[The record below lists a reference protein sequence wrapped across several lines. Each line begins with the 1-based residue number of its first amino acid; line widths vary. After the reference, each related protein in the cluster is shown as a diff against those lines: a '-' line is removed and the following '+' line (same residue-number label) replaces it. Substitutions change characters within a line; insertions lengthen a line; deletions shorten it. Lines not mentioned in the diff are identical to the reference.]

1 MTQRNRADSD
11 FYDSNAYKI
20 IHIQPFV
27 AEIWPLQVT
36 TSEVAHFDVIRPNY
50 DANGNKCSCL
60 ANDDV
65 HSTFKTFSMSGS
77 SPTPPY

>member
-1 MTQRNRADSD
+1 MTQRNRAD

-36 TSEVAHFDVIRPNY
+36 TSEVAHFDVIRTRANY
-50 DANGNKCSCL
+50 DANSNKKIYTYRKL
-60 ANDDV
+60 RN
-65 HSTFKTFSMSGS
+65 
-77 SPTPPY
+77 